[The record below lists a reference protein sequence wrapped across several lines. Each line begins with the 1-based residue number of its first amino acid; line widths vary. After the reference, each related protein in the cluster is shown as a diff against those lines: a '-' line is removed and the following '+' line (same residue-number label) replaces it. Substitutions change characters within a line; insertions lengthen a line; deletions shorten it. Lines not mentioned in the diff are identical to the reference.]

1 MPSASLLEVALVEG
15 RTELLILE
23 VKLTVLVELLPRETL
38 LLKVDVPLTIRL
50 SSIVVVPPAE
60 SIVRLPVVV
69 SISLSP
75 EIPIWI
81 LSI

>member
-1 MPSASLLEVALVEG
+1 MEG
-15 RTELLILE
+15 RIEVLTLE

-75 EIPIWI
+75 EIPI
-81 LSI
+81 